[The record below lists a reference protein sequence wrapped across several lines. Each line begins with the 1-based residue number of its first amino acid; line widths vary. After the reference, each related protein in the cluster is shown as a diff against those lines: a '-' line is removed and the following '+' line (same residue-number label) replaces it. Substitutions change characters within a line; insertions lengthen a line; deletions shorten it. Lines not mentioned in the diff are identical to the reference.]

1 MCILIQGFS
10 QIVFLED
17 LFFVRG
23 VIREQVCDREYT
35 VIVIRE
41 PLTPQLNCT
50 LPLSTLM
57 GSPDIPQIRRRDL
70 ATDSLLSSQ
79 WKNPADILSVLLLIG
94 GDIIQKAIAQ
104 LSGDYLVPV
113 AFSFGW
119 VVYSFSTL
127 MSIVGDGRLMPV
139 PDYPAKVINA
149 GSGYS
154 RENRSWILGRLLRDF
169 QLPLNDHNGLH
180 IAVFQADEEK
190 EAGLKQ
196 HTWYLLAIGGLG
208 MIQNVV
214 VAGVS
219 RGPSTMGIHLK
230 KPIKIIERFK
240 VMDALMDLE
249 SYRKDC
255 GRSLL
260 PEFFNGKLR
269 PEEEKWW
276 DGSDKEK
283 YERVR
288 REQRPT
294 SLPEENPPVL
304 PAGNDQQ
311 V

>member
-1 MCILIQGFS
+1 
-10 QIVFLED
+10 
-17 LFFVRG
+17 
-23 VIREQVCDREYT
+23 
-35 VIVIRE
+35 
-41 PLTPQLNCT
+41 
-50 LPLSTLM
+50 
-57 GSPDIPQIRRRDL
+57 
-70 ATDSLLSSQ
+70 
-79 WKNPADILSVLLLIG
+79 
-94 GDIIQKAIAQ
+94 
-104 LSGDYLVPV
+104 
-113 AFSFGW
+113 
-119 VVYSFSTL
+119 
-127 MSIVGDGRLMPV
+127 
-139 PDYPAKVINA
+139 
-149 GSGYS
+149 
-154 RENRSWILGRLLRDF
+154 
-169 QLPLNDHNGLH
+169 
-180 IAVFQADEEK
+180 
-190 EAGLKQ
+190 
-196 HTWYLLAIGGLG
+196 
-208 MIQNVV
+208 
-214 VAGVS
+214 
-219 RGPSTMGIHLK
+219 MGIHLK

>member
-1 MCILIQGFS
+1 MPCLHLHAVTYDSGK
-10 QIVFLED
+10 
-17 LFFVRG
+17 
-23 VIREQVCDREYT
+23 YT
-35 VIVIRE
+35 GIVIRE
-41 PLTPQLNCT
+41 PLTLQLNCT

-57 GSPDIPQIRRRDL
+57 GFPDIPQIRRQNL

-79 WKNPADILSVLLLIG
+79 WHNPADILSVLLIIG
-94 GDIIQKAIAQ
+94 GDVIQKAIAQ

-119 VVYSFSTL
+119 VAYSFSTL
-127 MSIVGDGRLMPV
+127 MSIVGDGRLMPL

-169 QLPLNDHNGLH
+169 ELPLNDDIGLH
-180 IAVFQADEEK
+180 ITVFQADKEK

-196 HTWYLLAIGGLG
+196 NTWYLLVIGGLG

-214 VAGVS
+214 IAGVS
-219 RGPSTMGIHLK
+219 RGPSAMGIHLT
-230 KPIKIIERFK
+230 KIESIEQFK

-249 SYRKDC
+249 SYLEGC

-269 PEEEKWW
+269 PAEEKWW
-276 DGSDKEK
+276 DGSDKVQ
-283 YERVR
+283 YERAR

-294 SLPEENPPVL
+294 RLPEENLPVV

>member
-1 MCILIQGFS
+1 
-10 QIVFLED
+10 
-17 LFFVRG
+17 
-23 VIREQVCDREYT
+23 
-35 VIVIRE
+35 
-41 PLTPQLNCT
+41 
-50 LPLSTLM
+50 
-57 GSPDIPQIRRRDL
+57 
-70 ATDSLLSSQ
+70 
-79 WKNPADILSVLLLIG
+79 
-94 GDIIQKAIAQ
+94 
-104 LSGDYLVPV
+104 
-113 AFSFGW
+113 
-119 VVYSFSTL
+119 
-127 MSIVGDGRLMPV
+127 
-139 PDYPAKVINA
+139 
-149 GSGYS
+149 
-154 RENRSWILGRLLRDF
+154 
-169 QLPLNDHNGLH
+169 
-180 IAVFQADEEK
+180 
-190 EAGLKQ
+190 
-196 HTWYLLAIGGLG
+196 